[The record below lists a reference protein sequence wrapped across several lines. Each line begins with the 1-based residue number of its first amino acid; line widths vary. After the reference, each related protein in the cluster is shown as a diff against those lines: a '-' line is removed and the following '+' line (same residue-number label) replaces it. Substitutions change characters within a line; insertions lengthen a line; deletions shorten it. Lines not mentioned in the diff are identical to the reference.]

1 MMKDF
6 SGKTAIITGS
16 AQGIGKAIAKEFGER
31 GANIVIVDVNQ
42 EKIDH
47 AVADLR
53 HINRDVVGIKCDI
66 TQETEVENL
75 VKQVKE
81 QFQTIDILVNNA
93 GITRDKLLMRMSLED
108 WEAVIRVNLTGT
120 FLCTQK
126 ASKIMMHQRKG
137 KILNIASVIGII
149 GNAGQA
155 NYAAAKA
162 GIIAFTKSVAKEL
175 ASRNVNVNAI
185 APGFIKT
192 AMTNLLSQE
201 IVDEYLA
208 RIPLKRLGTPDDV
221 AKLACF
227 LCSEE
232 ANYITGQ
239 TIVIDGGM
247 I

>member
-1 MMKDF
+1 MKKL
-6 SGKTAIITGS
+6 SQKTAIITGS
-16 AQGIGKAIAKEFGER
+16 ARGIGKSIAEKFSEN
-31 GANIVIVDVNQ
+31 GANIVIVDILQ
-42 EKIDH
+42 EEIDKTVESIK
-47 AVADLR
+47 VANPNV
-53 HINRDVVGIKCDI
+53 IGIKCDI
-66 TQETEVENL
+66 TQENEVENL

-93 GITRDKLLMRMSLED
+93 GITRDKLLMRMSLAD

-126 ASKIMMHQRKG
+126 VSKVMMRQRKG

-149 GNAGQA
+149 GNVGQA
-155 NYAAAKA
+155 NYAASKG
-162 GIIAFTKSVAKEL
+162 GIIAFTKSTAKEL
-175 ASRNVNVNAI
+175 AARNINVNAI

-192 AMTNLLSQE
+192 EMTEKLP
-201 IVDEYLA
+201 DEVVENYLKS
-208 RIPLKRLGTPDDV
+208 IPLKRPGYPNDI
-221 AKLACF
+221 AELALF

-232 ANYITGQ
+232 SNYITGQ

>member
-1 MMKDF
+1 MENF
-6 SGKTAIITGS
+6 SEKTAIVTGS
-16 AQGIGKAIAKEFGER
+16 AQGIGKAIANEFVRR
-31 GANIVIVDVNQ
+31 GANIVVVDLDQ
-42 EKIDH
+42 EKIDA
-47 AVADLR
+47 AVAEMKT
-53 HINRDVVGIKCDI
+53 INRNVLGIRCDI
-66 TQETEVENL
+66 TQESQVEEL
-75 VKQVKE
+75 VKQAKE

-93 GITRDKLLMRMSLED
+93 GITRDKLLMRMSLAD
-108 WEAVIRVNLTGT
+108 WEAVLKVNLTGT

-126 ASKIMMHQRKG
+126 VSKVMMRQRKG

-149 GNAGQA
+149 GNAGQS

-175 ASRNVNVNAI
+175 ASRNINVNAI

-192 AMTNLLSQE
+192 AMTDMLSQE
-201 IVDEYLA
+201 VVDEYLA
-208 RIPLKRLGTPDDV
+208 KIPLKRFGTPDDV

>member
-1 MMKDF
+1 MMENF
-6 SGKTAIITGS
+6 SEKTAIVTGS
-16 AQGIGKAIAKEFGER
+16 AQGIGKAIANEFVRR
-31 GANIVIVDVNQ
+31 GANIVVVDLDQ
-42 EKIDH
+42 EKIDA
-47 AVADLR
+47 AVAEMKT
-53 HINRDVVGIKCDI
+53 INRNVLGIRCDI
-66 TQETEVENL
+66 TQESQVEEL
-75 VKQVKE
+75 VKQAKE

-93 GITRDKLLMRMSLED
+93 GITRDKLLMRMSLAD
-108 WEAVIRVNLTGT
+108 WEAVLKVNLTGT

-126 ASKIMMHQRKG
+126 VSKVMMRQRKG

-149 GNAGQA
+149 GNAGQS

-175 ASRNVNVNAI
+175 ASRNINVNAI

-192 AMTNLLSQE
+192 AMTDMLSQE
-201 IVDEYLA
+201 VVDEYLA
-208 RIPLKRLGTPDDV
+208 KIPLKRFGTPDDV

>member
-1 MMKDF
+1 MENF
-6 SGKTAIITGS
+6 SEKTAIVTGS
-16 AQGIGKAIAKEFGER
+16 AQGIGKAIANEFVRR
-31 GANIVIVDVNQ
+31 GANIVVVDLDQ
-42 EKIDH
+42 EKIDD
-47 AVADLR
+47 AVAEIKT
-53 HINRDVVGIKCDI
+53 INRNVFGVRCDV
-66 TQETEVENL
+66 TQESQVEEL
-75 VKQVKE
+75 VKQAKE

-93 GITRDKLLMRMSLED
+93 GITRDKLLMRMSLAD
-108 WEAVIRVNLTGT
+108 WEAVLRVNLTGT

-126 ASKIMMHQRKG
+126 VSKVMMRQRKG

-149 GNAGQA
+149 GNAGQS

-175 ASRNVNVNAI
+175 ASRNINVNAI

-192 AMTNLLSQE
+192 AMTDMLSQE
-201 IVDEYLA
+201 VVDEYLA
-208 RIPLKRLGTPDDV
+208 KIPLKRFGTPDDV

>member
-1 MMKDF
+1 MENF
-6 SGKTAIITGS
+6 SEKTAIVTGS
-16 AQGIGKAIAKEFGER
+16 AQGIGKAIANEFVRR
-31 GANIVIVDVNQ
+31 GANIVVVDLDQ
-42 EKIDH
+42 EKIDD
-47 AVADLR
+47 AVAEMKT
-53 HINRDVVGIKCDI
+53 INRNVFGVRCDV
-66 TQETEVENL
+66 TQESQVEEL
-75 VKQVKE
+75 VKQAKE

-93 GITRDKLLMRMSLED
+93 GITRDKLLMRMSLAD
-108 WEAVIRVNLTGT
+108 WEAVLKVNLTGT

-126 ASKIMMHQRKG
+126 VSKVMMRQRKG

-149 GNAGQA
+149 GNAGQS

-175 ASRNVNVNAI
+175 ASRNINVNAI

-192 AMTNLLSQE
+192 AMTDMLSQE
-201 IVDEYLA
+201 VVDEYLA
-208 RIPLKRLGTPDDV
+208 KIPLKRFGTPDDV

>member
-1 MMKDF
+1 MENF
-6 SGKTAIITGS
+6 SEKTAIVTGS
-16 AQGIGKAIAKEFGER
+16 AQGIGKAIANEFVRR
-31 GANIVIVDVNQ
+31 GANIVVVDLDQ
-42 EKIDH
+42 EKIDA
-47 AVADLR
+47 AVAEMKT
-53 HINRDVVGIKCDI
+53 INRNVLGIRCDI
-66 TQETEVENL
+66 TQESQVEEL
-75 VKQVKE
+75 VKQAKE

-93 GITRDKLLMRMSLED
+93 GITRDKLLMRMSLAD
-108 WEAVIRVNLTGT
+108 WEAVLRVNLTGT

-126 ASKIMMHQRKG
+126 VSKVMMSQRKG

-149 GNAGQA
+149 GNAGQS

-175 ASRNVNVNAI
+175 ASRNINVNAI

-192 AMTNLLSQE
+192 AMTDMLSQE
-201 IVDEYLA
+201 VVDEYLA
-208 RIPLKRLGTPDDV
+208 KIPLKRFGTPDDV

>member
-1 MMKDF
+1 MENF
-6 SGKTAIITGS
+6 SEKTAIVTGS
-16 AQGIGKAIAKEFGER
+16 AQGIGKAIANEFVRR
-31 GANIVIVDVNQ
+31 GANIVVVDMDQ
-42 EKIDH
+42 EKIDD
-47 AVADLR
+47 AVAEMKT
-53 HINRDVVGIKCDI
+53 INRNVFGVRCDV
-66 TQETEVENL
+66 TQESQVEEL
-75 VKQVKE
+75 VKQAKE

-93 GITRDKLLMRMSLED
+93 GITRDKLLMRMSLAD
-108 WEAVIRVNLTGT
+108 WEAVLRVNLTGT

-126 ASKIMMHQRKG
+126 VSKVMMRQRKG

-149 GNAGQA
+149 GNAGQS

-175 ASRNVNVNAI
+175 ASRNINVNAI

-192 AMTNLLSQE
+192 AMTDMLSQE
-201 IVDEYLA
+201 VVDEYLA
-208 RIPLKRLGTPDDV
+208 KIPLKRFGTPDDV

>member
-162 GIIAFTKSVAKEL
+162 GIIAFTRSVAKEL